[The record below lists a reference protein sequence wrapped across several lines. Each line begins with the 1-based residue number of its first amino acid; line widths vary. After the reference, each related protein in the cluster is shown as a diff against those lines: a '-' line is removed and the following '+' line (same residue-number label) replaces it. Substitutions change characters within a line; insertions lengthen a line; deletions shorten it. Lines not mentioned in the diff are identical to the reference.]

1 MIDEFK
7 NPVSDP
13 AIGSGKDE
21 PQDAE
26 KGPSTGI
33 LFVSICSRNKSFQPG
48 TSGYSSGDAITAR
61 LSGPK
66 GELLLK
72 KRNDLY
78 NRLLGEICFQDLPVS
93 ERRMNR
99 GLKEGYDLGGHDPG
113 LYLPAIDRYEGRFYT
128 ALGPEGKASLRRSD
142 HHLLI
147 LSGLYGL
154 VSVDEPIQLYTCP
167 VEIESL
173 RVHTTW
179 TEANTLTIILADYVK
194 RNNIRRVFDLSARKL
209 YRTLI
214 DWDDLRDRTDSE
226 VFHLFH
232 DEAAGDAALQAF
244 GKFCHDFLFSCNEE
258 KLLSIPPDT
267 PIDLEWGSFILRQE
281 PFPPEKGWA
290 KELDAGLPP
299 SDGSTDSQKKAK
311 EYLDARIERFEL
323 GIRTLIHDRLINK
336 DLNYWQNLNMQNRDE
351 AVRRM
356 QEYFQKYPMVNP
368 ADVKPI
374 DFCNIF
380 DYQKMIE
387 QHWAIFEPIFH
398 NKKQLQTHF
407 TNINEI
413 RKPIAHHNPLPVT
426 AQKFA
431 EGSLIWFEALMDKA
445 KQE

>member
-1 MIDEFK
+1 MMDEVK
-7 NPVSDP
+7 NPVSDQ
-13 AIGSGKDE
+13 ATGSGKDE
-21 PQDAE
+21 PHDAE
-26 KGPSTGI
+26 ERPSTGI

-99 GLKEGYDLGGHDPG
+99 GLKEGLDLGGHDPG
-113 LYLPAIDRYEGRFYT
+113 MYLPAIDRYEGRFYT
-128 ALGPEGKASLRRSD
+128 ALGPEGKASLRRSG

-154 VSVDEPIQLYTCP
+154 VSMDEPIQLYTCP

-173 RVHTTW
+173 KVHTTW

-194 RNNIRRVFDLSARKL
+194 RNNIRRVFDLTARKL

-214 DWDDLRDRTDSE
+214 DWDDLRDRTDCE

-244 GKFCHDFLFSCNEE
+244 GKFCHDFLFSRTEE
-258 KLLSIPPDT
+258 ELASLSPDT
-267 PIDLEWGSFILRQE
+267 FVNLDWGMFIFCRE
-281 PFPPEKGWA
+281 PVPPGPGWA

-299 SDGSTDSQKKAK
+299 SSESAESQQRAK
-311 EYLDARIERFEL
+311 EYLNARIAQFEL
-323 GIRTLIHDRLINK
+323 GIRSLIDQRLK
-336 DLNYWQNLNMQNRDE
+336 KRDPAYWQHLAFLGKDE
-351 AVRRM
+351 AIERM
-356 QEYFQKYPMVNP
+356 QEYLRKYPMVRST
-368 ADVKPI
+368 DLKPI
-374 DFCNIF
+374 DFC
-380 DYQKMIE
+380 YLLGCQKIIIE
-387 QHWAIFEPIFH
+387 HWPAFAPIFH
-398 NKKQLQTHF
+398 DKNQLRTHF
-407 TNINEI
+407 TAINEV
-413 RKPIAHHNPLPVT
+413 RNQIAHQNLLPLT
-426 AQKFA
+426 AQKYA
-431 EGSLIWFEALMDKA
+431 EGSLIWFESLMEQA
-445 KQE
+445 K